1 MLNNSKLHIRF
12 LVGFI
17 ASLMVLMIF
26 SSCSGLRGLEEGQQ
40 LYTGADIHIEEL
52 EPLYDKRNIDRE
64 LERVLRP
71 RPNSTFIFM
80 RPRLWLYQ
88 NAGEPTG
95 KGLRHW
101 MKNRLGEE
109 PVLLQDVAVER
120 NLRLIENRL
129 YNMGYFDASLK
140 FRMESTHRKAH
151 VHYEALLKPP
161 YRFGEVF
168 PVPEGRPMA
177 EVINAL
183 SDQSLI
189 QSGDPYSLDLLKRER
204 QRINKVL
211 KQQGYFYFHPDHILF
226 RADSSANNR
235 RVDIYTT
242 VKIDKP
248 AAAGRQYRIGN
259 IYIHADY
266 LTDASLGSNVA
277 DTLYLGDGV
286 FFFDAMEQFNPKTIT
301 RAIFLPKDSIY
312 NIDDHN
318 LSLNNL
324 ISLGTFQFV
333 NMRFLPRENEDVHY
347 LDVRVL
353 LTPIRRKSIS
363 AEARGVT
370 RSNNFAGPGISTS
383 FTNHNLLKGAESLKL
398 GVNAAYETLI
408 GRQVSA
414 SSREFGLDATL
425 SFPRFVIPFRR
436 EISPEVLSPKTNV
449 AMGIS
454 FMGRTDAFNLTTMN
468 AQYGYVWS
476 RRPVN
481 QFRIT
486 PLALNLYRLGAID
499 ESIEG
504 ILIGGTLL
512 RRGLFEQF
520 VIGGQY
526 SYVYNSRLQPDAG
539 NDWYFQI
546 NLDLSGNIAYVLMN
560 HVLGVSPL
568 EKGGY
573 GVFNQS
579 FAQYTRVDVDLRRY
593 YNTGT
598 DRQIVSRLFI
608 GSGFPY
614 GNSEMLP
621 YVKQYVIG
629 GANSV
634 RAFHPRT
641 LGPGSYAPE
650 DDTQSFYNIYHTG
663 ELKLEA
669 NLEYRFGISG
679 MFKGALFLDAGNIWR
694 WKEDEDVPGGK
705 FDVNSFYEQIALG
718 AGTGLRID
726 AGFFLLR
733 FDFAFPLANP
743 KTESTGFFDPV
754 QLHKRD
760 WRRENLVFSLAIGY
774 PF

>member
-1 MLNNSKLHIRF
+1 MLYKNKLHT
-12 LVGFI
+12 GFVVSI
-17 ASLMVLMIF
+17 MSLFMLLMLF
-26 SSCSGLRGLEEGQQ
+26 SACSGLRGLEEGQQ
-40 LYTGADIHIEEL
+40 LYTGASIHLEEV
-52 EPLYDKRNIDRE
+52 EPFDEKRNVERE

-71 RPNSTFIFM
+71 RPNSTFLFM
-80 RPRLWLYQ
+80 RPRLWMYQ

-109 PVLLQDVAVER
+109 PVLFQDVAVER

-129 YNMGYFDASLK
+129 YNMGYFDAGLS
-140 FRMESTHRKAH
+140 FRLDSTGRKAR
-151 VHYEALLKPP
+151 VHYDALLKPP

-168 PVPEGRPMA
+168 PVTDGRPMA
-177 EVINAL
+177 DVINAL
-183 SDQSLI
+183 SDESLI
-189 QSGDPYSLDLLKRER
+189 RPGEPYSLEILKRER
-204 QRINKVL
+204 QRINNAL

-235 RVDIYTT
+235 LVDIYATI
-242 VKIDKP
+242 KADKP
-248 AAAGRQYRIGN
+248 PAAGFQYRIGN

-266 LTDASLGSNVA
+266 LTDASLEQTVA
-277 DTLYLGDGV
+277 DTLAIGDGL
-286 FFFDAMEQFNPKTIT
+286 FFFDAMQQFDPRTIT
-301 RAIFLPKDSIY
+301 RAIFLKKDSIY
-312 NIDDHN
+312 NIENHN
-318 LSLNNL
+318 LSLNHL

-333 NMRFLPRENEDVHY
+333 NMRFLPRENEGVHY

-353 LTPIRRKSIS
+353 LTPIRRKSLS
-363 AEARGVT
+363 AEVRGVT

-383 FTNHNLLKGAESLKL
+383 FTNHNLLKGAESLRL
-398 GVNAAYETLI
+398 SVNAAYETLV

-414 SSREFGLDATL
+414 SSREFGLDASL
-425 SFPRFVIPFRR
+425 SFPRFVIPF
-436 EISPEVLSPKTNV
+436 SSYTHPEVLSPKTNV
-449 AMGIS
+449 SMGIN

-476 RRPVN
+476 RSRIN

-486 PLALNLYRLGAID
+486 PIAFNLYKLGSVD

-504 ILIGGTLL
+504 ILVGGTLL

-526 SYVYNSRLQPDAG
+526 SYVYNSRLQPDEG
-539 NDWYFQI
+539 NDWYF
-546 NLDLSGNIAYVLMN
+546 NVNFDLSGNIAYFLMN
-560 HVLGVSPL
+560 TVFGVSPL
-568 EKGGY
+568 EDGGY
-573 GVFNQS
+573 GILNQS
-579 FAQYTRVDVDLRRY
+579 FAQYTRVDFDLRRY
-593 YNTGT
+593 YNSSN
-598 DRQIVSRLFI
+598 DRQLVSRLFI
-608 GSGFPY
+608 GTGFPY

-641 LGPGSYAPE
+641 LGPGTYSPE
-650 DDTQSFYNIYHTG
+650 EDAQSLYNIYHTG

-705 FDVNSFYEQIALG
+705 FDINSFYEQIAVG

-743 KTESTGFFDPV
+743 GIESTGFFDPV
-754 QLHKRD
+754 RLHKRD
-760 WRRENLVFSLAIGY
+760 WRRENLVFSLGIGY

>member
-1 MLNNSKLHIRF
+1 MLKNSILHIRF
-12 LVGFI
+12 LVGTT

-52 EPLYDKRNIDRE
+52 EPLDDIRNIDRE

-80 RPRLWLYQ
+80 RPRLWMYQ
-88 NAGEPTG
+88 HAGEPTG

-109 PVLLQDVAVER
+109 PVLFEDVSVER
-120 NLRLIENRL
+120 NARLIENRL
-129 YNMGYFDASLK
+129 YNMGYFDALLSYRLN
-140 FRMESTHRKAH
+140 STASKAH
-151 VHYEALLKPP
+151 VHYDVSIKTP

-168 PVPEGRPMA
+168 PVPEGMPMA
-177 EVINAL
+177 EAINAL
-183 SDQSLI
+183 SDESLI
-189 QSGDPYSLDLLKRER
+189 NPGEPYDLDLLKRER
-204 QRINKVL
+204 QRINRAL
-211 KQQGYFYFHPDHILF
+211 KDQGYYYFHADHILF

-235 RVDIYTT
+235 RVDIYATI
-242 VKIDKP
+242 KADKP
-248 AAAGRQYRIGN
+248 PAAGRQYRIGN
-259 IYIHADY
+259 LYIHADY
-266 LTDASLGSNVA
+266 LTDASLVSLDS
-277 DTLYLGDGV
+277 DTIEAGDGL
-286 FFFDAMEQFNPKTIT
+286 FFFDAMQQFDPNTIA
-301 RAIFLPKDSIY
+301 RAIFLRKDSIY
-312 NIDDHN
+312 NADDHN
-318 LSLNNL
+318 RSLNHL

-333 NMRFLPRENEDVHY
+333 NMRFIPREHEGTHY

-353 LTPIRRKSIS
+353 MTPIRRKSLS
-363 AEARGVT
+363 AEVKGVT
-370 RSNNFAGPGISTS
+370 RSNNFAGPGVSAS
-383 FTNHNLLKGAESLKL
+383 FTNHNLLKGAESLKI
-398 GVNAAYETLI
+398 GINAAYETLI
-408 GRQVSA
+408 GRQTSA

-425 SFPRFVIPFRR
+425 SFPRFVIPFSG
-436 EISPEVLSPKTNV
+436 ETSPKVLSPKTNV
-449 AMGIS
+449 SMGVN

-468 AQYGYVWS
+468 AQYGYTWS
-476 RRPVN
+476 HRPVN

-486 PLALNLYRLGAID
+486 PLVFNLYSLGAID

-504 ILIGGTLL
+504 ILVGGTLL

-520 VIGGQY
+520 VIGGHY
-526 SYVYNSRLQPDAG
+526 SYVYNSRLQPQAR

-546 NLDLSGNIAYVLMN
+546 NLDLSGNLAYLFMN
-560 HVLGVSPL
+560 YVAGVSPL
-568 EKGGY
+568 EDGGY
-573 GVFNQS
+573 GLFKQG
-579 FAQYTRVDVDLRRY
+579 FAQYTRVDFDLRRY
-593 YNTGT
+593 YKMGEE
-598 DRQIVSRLFI
+598 RQLVSRLFL
-608 GSGFPY
+608 GTGFPY

-629 GANSV
+629 GANSL
-634 RAFHPRT
+634 RAFHPRS
-641 LGPGSYAPE
+641 LGPGTYSPE
-650 DDTQSFYNIYHTG
+650 DDLLPSYNIYHTG

-694 WKEDEDVPGGK
+694 WKEDEDVPGGA
-705 FDVNSFYEQIALG
+705 FDVSSFYEQIALG

-743 KTESTGFFDPV
+743 TIESTGFFDPV
-754 QLHKRD
+754 RLHKRD